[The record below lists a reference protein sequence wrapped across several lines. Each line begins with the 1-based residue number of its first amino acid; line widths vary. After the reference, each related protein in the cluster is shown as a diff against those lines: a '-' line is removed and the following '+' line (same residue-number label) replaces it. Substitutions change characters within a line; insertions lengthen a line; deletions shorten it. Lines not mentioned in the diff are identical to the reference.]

1 MLSGQQIRAIA
12 LLSDEVLYPEAIDFM
27 RQLLEEED
35 CKPLS
40 SSQINDLHSI
50 SLAHNYQALRDFITH
65 QAERNWPASK
75 RNIEI
80 FYQNLKKYMDNMQ
93 KKRLKTEFHLLD
105 DQGGIQAM
113 RAQTEE
119 LMAQLMAEFIQHLV
133 AENSRQEARRKQQEE
148 QANKNLARGERSW
161 Q

>member
-1 MLSGQQIRAIA
+1 MLSEEQINRIA
-12 LLSDEVLYPEAIDFM
+12 LLSDEVLYPEAVSLI
-27 RQLLEEED
+27 RQLLDEED
-35 CKPLS
+35 CEPLPN
-40 SSQINDLHSI
+40 SQINGLHAI
-50 SLAHNYQALRDFITH
+50 SLALNYQALRDFVTH
-65 QAERNWPASK
+65 QTERNWPASK

-80 FYQNLKKYMDNMQ
+80 FYQNLKKYMESMQ

-105 DQGGIQAM
+105 DQGGVQAM

-133 AENSRQEARRKQQEE
+133 AENSRLQAYYKRQKE
-148 QANKNLARGERSW
+148 QTNKSLVGGE